1 MNSEIQIQHGE
12 TALITGAASGIG
24 YELMQIFAQ
33 NKYNLVL
40 VDRNQQKLSE
50 IADELPNK
58 FGISVKTIVKDL
70 SVPLAAKEIFTEV
83 NQSSIKI
90 DVLVNNAGFGNY
102 GLFNETDL
110 NAELEM
116 MQVNMVSLTHLTKL
130 FLKQMVKQGKGKI
143 LNVASTAAFQP
154 GPLMAVYFATK
165 AYIFSFSQAIANEL
179 EGTGVTV
186 TVLCPGPT
194 ASAFHHRTGMS
205 DSKLVKSKNMMDAQ
219 TVAEIGYRGLMANKT
234 TVIPGLQNR
243 ILAESV
249 RFIPRDLLTKIVRTT
264 QEVKE

>member
-1 MNSEIQIQHGE
+1 MNSESQIQLRE

-50 IADELPNK
+50 MAEELPKK
-58 FGISVKTIVKDL
+58 FGILVKVIVKDL
-70 SVPLAAKEIFTEV
+70 SIPFAAKEIFAELNESLT
-83 NQSSIKI
+83 KI

-116 MQVNMVSLTHLTKL
+116 MQVNMVCTTHLTKL
-130 FLKQMVKQGKGKI
+130 FLKGMVERGKGKI

-179 EGTGVTV
+179 EGTGITV

-205 DSKLVKSKNMMDAQ
+205 DSKLLKTKNMMDAR
-219 TVAEIGYRGLMANKT
+219 TVAEIGYRGLMTNKA
-234 TVIPGLQNR
+234 TVIPGLQNQ
-243 ILAESV
+243 ILAEVV
-249 RFIPRDLLTKIVRTT
+249 RFIPRNLLTKIVRTT
-264 QEVKE
+264 QEVKD